1 MVNSILSF
9 VRFVFKYKNGLVDK
23 IMFYVSMICA
33 AIVIFNVGYV
43 TDPTLGVLLGKTIHY
58 LFFVLFFM
66 IALRESSSIYA
77 LKKIAVEHYSGL
89 LILIYFFFILIA
101 RFAGIEALS
110 VFSREQW
117 IYLGIYI
124 IFIAELSKS
133 TLFFDNFYFNPT
145 ILFVISF
152 LVLILIGTVLLMLPR
167 TTLEAP
173 LSFVDALFMATSAVC
188 ITGLSVADISTNFS
202 MFGQTVIIVL
212 IQVGGLGI
220 MTFTGF
226 FGYFF
231 SGGFSFK
238 NQLMFG
244 EILGENKVA
253 SVIKTLLTMIFITLL
268 FEFLGA
274 ILIFST
280 LERSNFPNMG
290 SMIFFSIFH
299 SISSFCNAGFSIL
312 SGGITNEAYKF
323 NYPFQLALS
332 SLFILGGLGFGIV
345 LNFYTYIKESL
356 LLWYHRLIT
365 KKSYKH
371 KAWSF
376 SFNSKLVLLCNTII
390 IVVATL
396 FFYFLE
402 RKNTLSLE
410 KGLDGEWATSFF
422 MANAARSA
430 GYNSIDLSFV
440 GAPTIFLIMVLMWV
454 GASPGSTG
462 GGVKVT
468 TVALSFMNIISLAKG
483 KEYIEIF
490 KRRIASESVNKAFAI
505 ILLSFLVVGLSF
517 FMLIFTDPDKSMKD
531 LLFESLSAYTTCGL
545 SLGITPS
552 LSMGGKLIIVVT
564 MLVGRVGMLT
574 LLVAFIKN
582 TTRRNIIFPEEKIL
596 F

>member
-1 MVNSILSF
+1 MVDSILSF

>member
-1 MVNSILSF
+1 MVDSILSF

-101 RFAGIEALS
+101 RFAGIEVLS

-188 ITGLSVADISTNFS
+188 ITGLSVADISNNFS

-376 SFNSKLVLLCNTII
+376 SFNSKLVLLCNSII

-517 FMLIFTDPDKSMKD
+517 FVLIFTDPDKSMKD

>member
-1 MVNSILSF
+1 
-9 VRFVFKYKNGLVDK
+9 
-23 IMFYVSMICA
+23 MICA

-101 RFAGIEALS
+101 RFAGVEVLS

-280 LERSNFPNMG
+280 LERADFSSMG

-376 SFNSKLVLLCNTII
+376 SFNSKLVLLCNSII

-517 FMLIFTDPDKSMKD
+517 FVLIFTDPDKSMKD

>member
-1 MVNSILSF
+1 MIDAILSF
-9 VRFVFKYKNGLVDK
+9 IRFVFKYKNGLVDK
-23 IMFYVSMICA
+23 IMFYVSMMCA

-43 TDPTLGVLLGKTIHY
+43 TDPVLGELLKKTIHY
-58 LFFVLFFM
+58 LFYVLFLM

-89 LILIYFFFILIA
+89 LILSYFIFILIA
-101 RFAGIEALS
+101 RFAGLESLS

-280 LERSNFPNMG
+280 LDSANFPNVG
-290 SMIFFSIFH
+290 SMVFFSIFH

-332 SLFILGGLGFGIV
+332 ALFILGGLGFGIV
-345 LNFYTYIKESL
+345 LNFYTYIKESI

-365 KKSYKH
+365 KRNYKH
-371 KAWSF
+371 KAWNF
-376 SFNSKLVLLCNTII
+376 SFNSKLVLLCNAII
-390 IVVATL
+390 IVAATL

-402 RKNTLSLE
+402 RQNTLSLE
-410 KGLDGEWATSFF
+410 KGAGGEWATSFF

-468 TVALSFMNIISLAKG
+468 TVALTFMNIISLAKG

-490 KRRIASESVNKAFAI
+490 KRRIAGESVNKAFAI
-505 ILLSFLVVGLSF
+505 ILLSLFVVGISF
-517 FMLIFTDPDKSMKD
+517 FLLIFTDPDKSMKD

-545 SLGITPS
+545 SLGVTPS